1 MARPKTPTIPD
12 DKVHYFREQL
22 FAELSHM
29 FTWEGLPENIPIDYL
44 ERNLT
49 RSGFVMFYED
59 DEIGHDILRCGARG
73 YNRHEQPTEALAI
86 TSSDDLQDY
95 SQKRAIKRL
104 SDGKKAVELFD
115 PKTDCVLI
123 QNMDYGQNLHDIVDH
138 FAQRLALA
146 QQSFDTNLM
155 WTNLPYIFKVE
166 NADMKLSIES
176 MFASIFSGEPFIVT
190 DKMMFAQN
198 ADRTGLP
205 TDIKYIG
212 KELLDTLNEIMMKF
226 RERVGFDTA
235 GVDKAERLVT
245 AEVKSNNQHTRTCL
259 EIMLRQREI
268 AANTINAFYGLSV
281 TVKPTGAD
289 EQAEDMTQTLDDE
302 EGNENGTNDNRTPTP
317 TPSH

>member
-12 DKVHYFREQL
+12 DKIHYFREQL

-49 RSGFVMFYED
+49 RNGFVMYYED
-59 DEIGHDILRCGARG
+59 ETIGPDILKCAARG
-73 YNRHEQPTEALAI
+73 YNRHEQPTIAQAV
-86 TSSDDLQDY
+86 TSSDDLKDY
-95 SQKRAIKRL
+95 SQTRAIKRL

-115 PKTDCVLI
+115 KKSDCVLI
-123 QNMDYGQNLHDIVDH
+123 QNMDYGQNLLDIVEH

-155 WTNLPYIFKVE
+155 WTNIPYIFKVE
-166 NADMKLSIES
+166 NSDMKLSIES
-176 MFASIFSGEPFIVT
+176 MFASIFNGEPFIIT
-190 DKMMFAQN
+190 DKMLFAQN
-198 ADRTGLP
+198 TDRTGLP

-268 AANTINAFYGLSV
+268 AAEAINAFYGLSV
-281 TVKPTGAD
+281 TVKPTGEE
-289 EQAEDMTQTLDDE
+289 EQAEDMTDTLGE
-302 EGNENGTNDNRTPTP
+302 EGEEENGASDNRTPTP
-317 TPSH
+317 ATSD